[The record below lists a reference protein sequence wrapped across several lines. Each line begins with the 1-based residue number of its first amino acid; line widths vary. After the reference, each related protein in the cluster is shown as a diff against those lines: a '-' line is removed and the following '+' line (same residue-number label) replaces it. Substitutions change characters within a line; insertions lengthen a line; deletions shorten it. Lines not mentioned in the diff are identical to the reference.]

1 MKQRWLKTL
10 TYSRPLILQWGARF
24 YQFIFANFLLKI
36 LALCVALF
44 LFYVAQQPPRDIM
57 LVNVPLE
64 FVNIPPGLEISS
76 EAPDAVNIRL
86 RGPQDLVT
94 GIRAN
99 QLEVK
104 ADLSNRSAGE
114 RVIQIKASDV
124 MRPENVE
131 VRRIEPD
138 TLELKLE
145 PTRRKT
151 VPIEVQFAGKVAQG
165 FERLKQIVKP
175 EMVEI
180 EGPESKIAQVTKLM
194 TESVQL
200 DGRRENFQVQVEL
213 EARRQG
219 VRLVNP
225 GQVNLVVEIAPQ
237 KNVE

>member
-1 MKQRWLKTL
+1 MKQRWLKSL
-10 TYSRPLILQWGARF
+10 AHSRPLIWQWGARF
-24 YQFIFANFLLKI
+24 YQFLFANLLLKI
-36 LALCVALF
+36 LSLCVAIF
-44 LFYVAQQPPRDIM
+44 LFYVAQQPQRDIM

-64 FVNIPPGLEISS
+64 FINIPPDLEISGDV
-76 EAPDAVNIRL
+76 PDSVNIRL

-94 GIRAN
+94 GISAN

-114 RVIQIKASDV
+114 RVIQIKPADV
-124 MRPENVE
+124 MKPENVE

-145 PTRRKT
+145 PTRHKT
-151 VPIEVQFAGKVAQG
+151 VPIEVQFAGTVAQG
-165 FERLKQIVKP
+165 FERVKQTIKP
-175 EMVEI
+175 ELVEI
-180 EGPESKIAQVTKLM
+180 VGPESKIAQVTKLM

-200 DGRRENFQVQVEL
+200 DGRRESFQIQIEL

-219 VRLVNP
+219 VRLVNT
-225 GQVNLVVEIAPQ
+225 GQVNLLVEIAPQ